1 MFRTKNLDSVT
12 LTSNIT
18 VLSSTEYVIGRSA
31 SQSQLHDKRVLSL
44 MTLAHAQQTIK
55 TSCLSK
61 NKTDLDQLQGSDFE
75 TRLVKHNL
83 FCLKQ
88 GQSTMVK
95 KSFAKTGL
103 DKSYFKMYRWFFI
116 RSHFNLMIVPTK

>member
-1 MFRTKNLDSVT
+1 
-12 LTSNIT
+12 
-18 VLSSTEYVIGRSA
+18 
-31 SQSQLHDKRVLSL
+31 

-61 NKTDLDQLQGSDFE
+61 NKTDLDQLQGSNFE

-95 KSFAKTGL
+95 KVLPKL
-103 DKSYFKMYRWFFI
+103 DWTSLISKCIDVFI
-116 RSHFNLMIVPTK
+116 RSRFNLMIVPTK